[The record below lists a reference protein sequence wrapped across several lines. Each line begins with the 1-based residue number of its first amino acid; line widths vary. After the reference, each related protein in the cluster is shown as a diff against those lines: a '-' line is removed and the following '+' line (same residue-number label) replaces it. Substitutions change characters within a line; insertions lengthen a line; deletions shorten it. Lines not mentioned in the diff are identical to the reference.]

1 MSWPDRILTTYRPFH
16 TLGAFDGGKP
26 SSVALY
32 FKLRAKGDEDNV
44 ERHRVSAQDDEEAQH
59 DTEISVR
66 TRGDR
71 DDVLV

>member
-1 MSWPDRILTTYRPFH
+1 
-16 TLGAFDGGKP
+16 
-26 SSVALY
+26 VALY